1 MQFNLSARR
10 AVLACA
16 LATFGQM
23 AGAAVVINTPF
34 LNLENRNINSL
45 GFAVGATLRFGA
57 VNVFDNPDLGTTITG
72 LATTTNTTTGVF
84 TTRVI
89 NPSPSPLNPNFYSRS
104 IAIDP
109 GLRGPWTLN
118 FTNGT
123 DTAQRVLSLPA
134 GASILPFV
142 NSVTL
147 GGTSD
152 HPTFNWT
159 PPSGVT
165 VNAYRINIYDRSLIN
180 LDPLKGPINTGQVMN
195 RDVKPDQTSYTVTES
210 DFSVAGYGFKLG
222 TNYSIEIS
230 AIQTKDGSTNSNN
243 TNLASISRAYA
254 DFTPRESGGQEVV
267 LPVTNV
273 GGAFVFDVQV
283 VAGETYYID
292 PLVATGYDYAIG
304 LGDPNFRSVSLPFIG
319 DGLFD
324 IFGFDAFN
332 NLIQLADDFHAGDIF
347 DFGASGVSR
356 FRVTGIE
363 TSAGLDPD
371 SPTAFVTGLTF
382 TGAGRFTGT
391 QTPLVVQVPE
401 PGSFALLIL
410 GVAGLVVIRKR
421 KLP

>member
-1 MQFNLSARR
+1 MPFTLSARR
-10 AVLACA
+10 AVLACG
-16 LATFGQM
+16 LAAFGHV
-23 AGAAVVINTPF
+23 AGAAIVVGTPF

-45 GFAVGATLRFGA
+45 GFAVGAALRFGA
-57 VNVFDNPDLGTTITG
+57 VNVFDNPDLGTPITG
-72 LATTTNTTTGVF
+72 FATTTNTNTGVF

-109 GLRGPWTLN
+109 GLMGPWTLN

-123 DTAQRVLSLPA
+123 DSAQRVLSLPA
-134 GASILPFV
+134 GSSILPFV

-159 PPSGVT
+159 PPSAVN

-180 LDPLKGPINTGQVMN
+180 LDPAKGPINTGQVMN

-210 DFSVAGYGFKLG
+210 DFTVPGYAFKLG
-222 TNYSIEIS
+222 TKYSIEIS
-230 AIQTKDGSTNSNN
+230 AIQTKDGTSNSNN

-292 PLVATGYDYAIG
+292 PLVATGYDYEIG
-304 LGDPNFRSVSLPFIG
+304 LGNPSFRSVSLPFIG

-324 IFGFDAFN
+324 LFGFDALG

-347 DFGASGVSR
+347 DFGANGVSR

-382 TGAGRFTGT
+382 IGAGRFTGT

-401 PGSFALLIL
+401 PGSLMLLGL
-410 GVAGLVVIRKR
+410 GLAVFFTIRR
-421 KLP
+421 RRQG